1 METHLNFVAQ
11 THKTF
16 RNGRKHQR
24 LCIYV
29 HISNSLKQPEP
40 KSTLHGM
47 QFSVKKEYVLD
58 LTNKETEKHAN
69 NTIHD
74 MHISR

>member
-16 RNGRKHQR
+16 RNSCKHQR

-40 KSTLHGM
+40 KSTLHDM
-47 QFSVKKEYVLD
+47 QFSIKKEYVLD

-74 MHISR
+74 MRLSR